1 MNFPTP
7 GDSGDLGYSLNG
19 DSLNGSVVST
29 TEFILE
35 EQVHQMS
42 LEQDSACAFDY
53 HHEQQQFPVEDYE
66 YWNEDSVISELTAG
80 EVRWF
85 YKSDT
90 DKRWTE
96 FNGYDSHQIE
106 FLYRQYNQE
115 WLQVYTEQ
123 QGNGGEG
130 VGVKIPK
137 HQIVVRGGMYEVDV
151 HSWKGYSIFW
161 PGEEFLVTRGTWFF
175 AATWQPVEYPHC
187 DTIEH
192 SHLQLFCGQRLSDYA
207 DTSLSQKEVWHTE
220 QLPDFHVDWH
230 SPKDVFLHNETAPS
244 KLMRSV
250 TQKLGFQKPTGYRLI
265 RGYKTPAL
273 ATDSADRITDITHLV
288 FVIHGIGQKMDIGR
302 IIRNSNSFRDCVT
315 WLQKK
320 YFPDSSDRPE
330 FFPVEWRT
338 ALKLDGDLVSAIT
351 PLNLEK
357 LRSLLNATAMDIMYY
372 TSPLFGQEIQAGLCL
387 ELNRLYSMF
396 LERYPNFKENGGK
409 CSVIAHSLG
418 CVIVYDIVTG
428 WLPNDPMACL
438 QKANS
443 SEGREEMFK
452 KSGLLFEIENL
463 FCLGSPL
470 SVFLALRWKDPHEPE
485 NHDKVVPPKLCKRLY
500 NVFHATDPV
509 AYRLEPL
516 LVRAY
521 KTIAPLTLQPYNASA
536 KIPYDQMPL
545 EPIQTENLLSR
556 KSALGGGGDASDRDE
571 MTPEPISSSIP
582 SPPTPSRVADR
593 WSLWSLMRGGRRSV
607 QAEGSHEP
615 ISKEGSGSPTHHHEN
630 ALRGLEH
637 RLDFVLRENQL
648 AASYFAALTS
658 HTAYW
663 ENYDVAFFI
672 LTRLFPKLEQEAQ
685 VPTTVEGS
693 PSIQKNSRLV

>member
-1 MNFPTP
+1 MDFPTP
-7 GDSGDLGYSLNG
+7 GDSADLGYSLNE
-19 DSLNGSVVST
+19 DRFNGSSVSGA
-29 TEFILE
+29 EYILE

-42 LEQDSACAFDY
+42 LEPLEPNSASYDCHQD
-53 HHEQQQFPVEDYE
+53 QQQFAAEEYE
-66 YWNEDSVISELTAG
+66 YWNQDSVIGELTA
-80 EVRWF
+80 EEIRWF

-96 FNGYDSHQIE
+96 FNGYDSHHIE

-115 WLQVYTEQ
+115 WHQVYNEQ
-123 QGNGGEG
+123 QSNGGEG

-161 PGEEFLVTRGTWFF
+161 PGEEFQVTRGTWFYGT
-175 AATWQPVEYPHC
+175 TWQPVEYPPC
-187 DTIEH
+187 ETIEH
-192 SHLQLFCGQRLSDYA
+192 MHLQLFCGQRLSDYA
-207 DTSLSQKEVWHTE
+207 DSGLSQKEVWHTE
-220 QLPDFHVDWH
+220 QLPEFHVDWH

-250 TQKLGFQKPTGYRLI
+250 TQKLGFQKPTGCRLM

-302 IIRNSNSFRDCVT
+302 IIKNSNSFRDCVT
-315 WLQKK
+315 WLQNK
-320 YFPDSSDRPE
+320 YFPNSTDRPE

-338 ALKLDGDLVSAIT
+338 SLKLDGDLVSAIT
-351 PLNLEK
+351 PLHLEK
-357 LRSLLNATAMDIMYY
+357 LRSLLNASAMDIMYY
-372 TSPLFGQEIQAGLCL
+372 TSPLFGQEIQAGLCV

-409 CSVIAHSLG
+409 CSVVAHSLG
-418 CVIVYDIVTG
+418 CVILYDIVTG

-443 SEGREEMFK
+443 SEGREEMLK
-452 KSGLLFEIENL
+452 KSGLLFEIENM

-485 NHDKVVPPKLCKRLY
+485 NHDKVLPPKLCKRLY
-500 NVFHATDPV
+500 NVFHPADPV

-516 LVRAY
+516 LVKAY
-521 KTIAPLTLQPYNASA
+521 KTIAPLTLQSYNASA
-536 KIPYDQMPL
+536 KMPYDLMPL
-545 EPIQTENLLSR
+545 EPIQTESIYLR
-556 KSALGGGGDASDRDE
+556 KMASAGDYSERDE
-571 MTPEPISSSIP
+571 ATPEPVNSSIP
-582 SPPTPSRVADR
+582 SPPTPSRDR

-615 ISKEGSGSPTHHHEN
+615 IVKEGSGSPTHHHEN

-648 AASYFAALTS
+648 ATSYFAALTS

-672 LTRLFPKLEQEAQ
+672 LTRMFPQLEQEAQ
-685 VPTTVEGS
+685 LPTSFVDGYEPES
-693 PSIQKNSRLV
+693 PPEFCG